1 MKDCLQQIVE
11 VADTYNCEWY
21 TIGKRSKEGHPHHPI
36 YLSKQSKMEK
46 FDVREY
52 LKSFYCKVKHM
63 KKYPIEE
70 KTVEE
75 LVAEANRILA
85 AGVTEMTEEE
95 EMEDDAEGGYFE
107 DD

>member
-1 MKDCLQQIVE
+1 MLSEDKLRKCIKGACGGVLVGAG
-11 VADTYNCEWY
+11 VAAKLAE
-21 TIGKRSKEGHPHHPI
+21 
-36 YLSKQSKMEK
+36 EK
-46 FDVREY
+46 YEQ
-52 LKSFYCKVKHM
+52 HM

>member
-1 MKDCLQQIVE
+1 
-11 VADTYNCEWY
+11 
-21 TIGKRSKEGHPHHPI
+21 
-36 YLSKQSKMEK
+36 
-46 FDVREY
+46 
-52 LKSFYCKVKHM
+52 M

-95 EMEDDAEGGYFE
+95 EMEEE
-107 DD
+107 DFLEKTQVYQPKRKSAKPERRQNAGRKL